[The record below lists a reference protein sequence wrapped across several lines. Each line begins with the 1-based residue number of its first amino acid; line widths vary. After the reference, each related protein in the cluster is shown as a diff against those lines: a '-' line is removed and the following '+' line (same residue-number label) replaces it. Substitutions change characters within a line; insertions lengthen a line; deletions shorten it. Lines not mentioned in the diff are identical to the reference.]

1 VGAENVSPIILLD
14 HSPTDLDNVSKSRV
28 DLQLSG
34 HTHNGQLFPVN
45 VVVMPFQYELPW
57 GTIVKRHTVFTVTSV
72 VQAWGLPVKTSG
84 DSEILSIKVTFRSCT
99 NVPKMQP
106 ITQWA
111 TNLCMKTI
119 VPGEKF

>member
-34 HTHNGQLFPVN
+34 HIHNGQLFPVN
-45 VVVMPFQYELPW
+45 VLVMPFQYELPW
-57 GTIVKRHTVFTVTSV
+57 GTIVKRHTVFTVTSG
-72 VQAWGLPVKTSG
+72 VQAWGPPVKTSG

>member
-1 VGAENVSPIILLD
+1 
-14 HSPTDLDNVSKSRV
+14 
-28 DLQLSG
+28 
-34 HTHNGQLFPVN
+34 
-45 VVVMPFQYELPW
+45 
-57 GTIVKRHTVFTVTSV
+57 VFTVTSV